1 MQPNPDKFQVLA
13 VGKKT
18 FEKSPSIQIQN
29 SNLSCETVVKL
40 LGIDIDYLLNFDL
53 HISNLCRKA
62 SQQLNIL
69 KRLGP
74 FLSKLNKLTIFYTF
88 ILSNFNFCPLAW
100 HFCTDK
106 NTNKFEKVQ
115 ERALRFVYNDFD
127 STYLELVDK
136 VKVPT
141 LQVRRIRT
149 MALETFKIMNNLS
162 PTCLNSLVKIKTSKY
177 SFRYSNIQ
185 DLPRVRTSTYGKKSF
200 KFAAASLWNSLPG
213 HFRRK
218 NSFSQF
224 RRLIQ
229 SWNGSECHCS
239 ACI

>member
-1 MQPNPDKFQVLA
+1 MQANPDKFQVLA

-18 FEKSPSIQIQN
+18 FEKSPSMQIQN

-40 LGIDIDYLLNFDL
+40 LGIDIDYQLNFDL

-88 ILSNFNFCPLAW
+88 ILNNFNFCPLAW
-100 HFCTDK
+100 HFCTVK
-106 NTNKFEKVQ
+106 NTKKIEKMQ
-115 ERALRFVYNDFD
+115 ERALRLVCNDYN

-136 VKVPT
+136 TKVPT

-149 MALETFKIMNNLS
+149 MALETFKMINNMS
-162 PTCLNSLVKIKTSKY
+162 PTCLNSWLKLKL
-177 SFRYSNIQ
+177 SNI
-185 DLPRVRTSTYGKKSF
+185 LLGIITS
-200 KFAAASLWNSLPG
+200 
-213 HFRRK
+213 
-218 NSFSQF
+218 
-224 RRLIQ
+224 
-229 SWNGSECHCS
+229 
-239 ACI
+239 

>member
-1 MQPNPDKFQVLA
+1 MIFSFLIKQGSLYNYADDNTLSFCSPDFDKLISTLEMVNQLIEWFKFNKMQPNPDKFQVLA

-88 ILSNFNFCPLAW
+88 ILSNFNFCPLA
-100 HFCTDK
+100 
-106 NTNKFEKVQ
+106 
-115 ERALRFVYNDFD
+115 
-127 STYLELVDK
+127 
-136 VKVPT
+136 
-141 LQVRRIRT
+141 
-149 MALETFKIMNNLS
+149 
-162 PTCLNSLVKIKTSKY
+162 
-177 SFRYSNIQ
+177 
-185 DLPRVRTSTYGKKSF
+185 
-200 KFAAASLWNSLPG
+200 
-213 HFRRK
+213 
-218 NSFSQF
+218 
-224 RRLIQ
+224 
-229 SWNGSECHCS
+229 
-239 ACI
+239 

>member
-1 MQPNPDKFQVLA
+1 M
-13 VGKKT
+13 KKCKK
-18 FEKSPSIQIQN
+18 E
-29 SNLSCETVVKL
+29 
-40 LGIDIDYLLNFDL
+40 
-53 HISNLCRKA
+53 H
-62 SQQLNIL
+62 
-69 KRLGP
+69 
-74 FLSKLNKLTIFYTF
+74 
-88 ILSNFNFCPLAW
+88 
-100 HFCTDK
+100 
-106 NTNKFEKVQ
+106 
-115 ERALRFVYNDFD
+115 YNDYN

-136 VKVPT
+136 AKVPT

-149 MALETFKIMNNLS
+149 MALETFKIINNLS
-162 PTCLNSLVKIKTSKY
+162 PTCLNSLVRIKTSKY
-177 SFRYSNIQ
+177 SSRYSNIQ

-200 KFAAASLWNSLPG
+200 EFAAASLWNSLPG